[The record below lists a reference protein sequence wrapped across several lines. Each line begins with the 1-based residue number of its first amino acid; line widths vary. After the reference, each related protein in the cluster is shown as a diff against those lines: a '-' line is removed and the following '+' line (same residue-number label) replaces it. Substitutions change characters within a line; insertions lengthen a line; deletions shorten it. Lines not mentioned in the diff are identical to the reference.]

1 MDNEVKQKTKVTHV
15 SKFAK
20 PHKGGIESFIEMFNS
35 CIKNDN
41 CDIEVLCCSN
51 SDKPSNENGVFF
63 NRAKYFFE
71 FAANTFSTDFIYK
84 LHKVNTDVIVYHM
97 PFIFAV
103 IAHFIARPK
112 YNKMIV
118 CYHSDIIGY
127 DKIMRPFWKI
137 YNNFLEQADIIHV
150 QSPQMLENS
159 MIKNFKIK
167 AVVIPYLIDSNSHF
181 DTNTVKEIREKY
193 KNKKILFAIG
203 RHVRYKGFEYLLEA
217 MKSVENS
224 VLLLGGTGPL
234 SKNFKEYILKNNLQD
249 KIKLLGRVADIELG
263 NYYEACDFFVLP
275 SIMQSET
282 FAVVQLE
289 AMKHSKPVIN
299 TNLGTGVN
307 YVSIHNET
315 GLTVEP
321 KNSEELANAINKL
334 LNDDNLRNQYGYTA
348 RQRVNNLFE
357 INKIKKLYMELVNV

>member
-1 MDNEVKQKTKVTHV
+1 MDNEVKNIKITHV
-15 SKFAK
+15 ARYAK

-41 CDIEVLCCSN
+41 CNIEVLCCSN
-51 SDKPSNENGVFF
+51 SNKSTIENGIFY
-63 NRAKYFFE
+63 NRTKYFFE
-71 FAANTFSTDFIYK
+71 FAANTFSLEFIYK

-112 YNKMIV
+112 YKKMII

-127 DKIMRPFWKI
+127 DKIMKPFWKI
-137 YNNFLEQADIIHV
+137 YNNFLEKANIIHV

-159 MIKNFKIK
+159 MIKIFKDK